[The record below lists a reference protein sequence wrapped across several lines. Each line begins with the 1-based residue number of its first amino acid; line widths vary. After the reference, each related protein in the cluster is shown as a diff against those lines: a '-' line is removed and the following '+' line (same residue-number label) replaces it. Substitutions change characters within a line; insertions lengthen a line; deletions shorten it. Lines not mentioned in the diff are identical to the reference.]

1 VDDPLERHFLDPID
15 LPRQTLFTLDNPLLW
30 GLLLVLVLLSAFFS
44 SAETAFSSANLVRL
58 KSLVDE
64 GKTKAKKAIYVI
76 DNFDKTLTTILI
88 GNNVVNI
95 ALATISATVL
105 LNVFQNDPTLANI
118 VNTIG
123 VTTLILIFGELLPK
137 SSAKVNA
144 DQLAFLYGPV
154 MYTLIQVFTPV
165 IFLLKPFS
173 GRRTRGMSESGS
185 TYSDAELET
194 LIEQLEEEGSLGEER
209 ADMIQSVLDLDN
221 TVVEDIMTPR
231 VDCVMIDVN
240 DSIEKLEGIFI
251 ETGYTR
257 IPVYQEDKDK
267 VIGKVHFKDLMQA
280 MFTGNKGQIVDY
292 VTEILYV
299 PETMTVDKLIAE
311 LQRNQQHIAVVTGE
325 YGGTAG
331 IVTMEDAL
339 EELVGEIFDEH
350 DEETSPFVEVAD
362 NQFVIHGDYS
372 LDDLF
377 DELDLPVP
385 ESEYSSVGGFIQ
397 ARMDNY
403 PEGGEVIQIEVKE
416 PSEVLGRDF
425 DTHVLQFKVRD
436 VVDRRIISVE
446 LNRFEKEELES

>member
-1 VDDPLERHFLDPID
+1 LDPID

-30 GLLLVLVLLSAFFS
+30 VLLVVLVLLSAFFS

-64 GKTKAKKAIYVI
+64 GKTKAKKAIFVI
-76 DNFDKTLTTILI
+76 DNFDKTLTTCLI

-95 ALATISATVL
+95 AIATISATVL
-105 LNVFQNDPTLANI
+105 LSVFQNDPTLANI

-144 DQLAFLYGPV
+144 DQLAFLYGPI
-154 MYTLIQVFTPV
+154 MFTLIKLFTPV
-165 IFLLKPFS
+165 IFLLKPLNN
-173 GRRTRGMSESGS
+173 RRPRGMSEGSS

-240 DSIEKLEGIFI
+240 DTIEKLETIFI

-257 IPVYQEDKDK
+257 IPVFQEDKDK

-280 MFTGNKGQIVDY
+280 MFTGKKGIIADY
-292 VTEILYV
+292 VTDILYV

-350 DEETSPFVEVAD
+350 DEETSPFIELEN
-362 NQFVIHGDYS
+362 NQYIIHGDFS

-397 ARMDNY
+397 ARLENY
-403 PEGGEVIQIEVKE
+403 PEGGEVIQLEVKE

>member
-1 VDDPLERHFLDPID
+1 LDPID

-30 GLLLVLVLLSAFFS
+30 GILIVLVLLSGFFS

-58 KSLVDE
+58 KSLVEE

-76 DNFDKTLTTILI
+76 DNFDKALTTILV

-105 LNVFQNDPTLANI
+105 LNVFSDDPTLANI
-118 VNTIG
+118 VNTLG

-154 MYTLIQVFTPV
+154 MYSLIKLFTPV
-165 IFLLKPFS
+165 IFILQPIS
-173 GRRTRGMSESGS
+173 NRRPRGMNEGS
-185 TYSDAELET
+185 SVYSDAELET

-240 DSIEKLEGIFI
+240 DTIEKLESIFI

-257 IPVYQEDKDK
+257 IPVFQEDKDK
-267 VIGKVHFKDLMQA
+267 VIGKVHFKDLMEA
-280 MFTGNKGQIVDY
+280 MFTGKKGSIADY
-292 VTEILYV
+292 VTDIIYV

-350 DEETSPFVEVAD
+350 DEETSPFIEVAP
-362 NQFVIHGDYS
+362 NQFIIHGDYS

-397 ARMDNY
+397 ARMESY
-403 PEGGEVIQIEVKE
+403 PEGGEVIQLEVKE

>member
-1 VDDPLERHFLDPID
+1 LDPID
-15 LPRQTLFTLDNPLLW
+15 LPRQTLFTLDNPFLWVLLV
-30 GLLLVLVLLSAFFS
+30 VLVLLSAFFS

-64 GKTKAKKAIYVI
+64 GKTKAKKAIFVI
-76 DNFDKTLTTILI
+76 DNFDKTLTTCLI

-95 ALATISATVL
+95 AIATISATVL
-105 LNVFQNDPTLANI
+105 LSVFQNDPTLANI

-144 DQLAFLYGPV
+144 DQLAFLYGPI
-154 MYTLIQVFTPV
+154 MFTLIKLFTPV
-165 IFLLKPFS
+165 IFLLKPLNN
-173 GRRTRGMSESGS
+173 RRPRGMSEGSS

-240 DSIEKLEGIFI
+240 DTIEKLETIFI

-257 IPVYQEDKDK
+257 IPVFQEDKDK

-280 MFTGNKGQIVDY
+280 MFTGKKGIIADY
-292 VTEILYV
+292 VTDILYV

-350 DEETSPFVEVAD
+350 DEETSPFIELEN
-362 NQFVIHGDYS
+362 NQYIIHGDFS

-397 ARMDNY
+397 ARLENY
-403 PEGGEVIQIEVKE
+403 PEGGEVIQLEVKE

>member
-1 VDDPLERHFLDPID
+1 MDPID

-30 GLLLVLVLLSAFFS
+30 VLLVVLVLLSAFFS

-64 GKTKAKKAIYVI
+64 GKTKAKKAIFVI

-95 ALATISATVL
+95 AIATISATVL
-105 LNVFQNDPTLANI
+105 LSVFQNDPTLANI

-144 DQLAFLYGPV
+144 DQLAFLYGPI
-154 MYTLIQVFTPV
+154 MFTLIKLFTPV
-165 IFLLKPFS
+165 IFLLKPLNN
-173 GRRTRGMSESGS
+173 RRPRGMSEGSS

-231 VDCVMIDVN
+231 VDCVMVDVN
-240 DSIEKLEGIFI
+240 DTIEKLETIFI

-257 IPVYQEDKDK
+257 IPVFQEDKDK

-280 MFTGNKGQIVDY
+280 MFTGKKGIIADY

-350 DEETSPFVEVAD
+350 DEETSPFIELEN
-362 NQFVIHGDYS
+362 NQYIIHGDFS

-397 ARMDNY
+397 ARLDNY
-403 PEGGEVIQIEVKE
+403 PEGGEVIQLEIKE
-416 PSEVLGRDF
+416 PSGVLGRDF

>member
-1 VDDPLERHFLDPID
+1 MDPID
-15 LPRQTLFTLDNPLLW
+15 LPRQTLFALDNPLLW
-30 GLLLVLVLLSAFFS
+30 GILILLVLLSAFFS
-44 SAETAFSSANLVRL
+44 SAETAYSSANLVRL
-58 KSLVDE
+58 KSLVEE

-76 DNFDKTLTTILI
+76 DNFDKALTTILI

-105 LNVFQNDPTLANI
+105 LNVFQDDPTLANI

-123 VTTLILIFGELLPK
+123 ITTLILIFGELVPK
-137 SSAKVNA
+137 SSAKANA

-154 MYTLIQVFTPV
+154 MYSLIQLFGPV
-165 IFLLKPFS
+165 IFLLKPLS
-173 GRRTRGMSESGS
+173 NRRPRGMNEGSS

-209 ADMIQSVLDLDN
+209 AGMIQSVLDLDN
-221 TVVEDIMTPR
+221 TIVEDIMTPR
-231 VDCVMIDVN
+231 VDCVMIEVN
-240 DSIEKLEGIFI
+240 DSIEKLESIFI

-267 VIGKVHFKDLMQA
+267 VIGKVHFKDLMEA
-280 MFTGNKGQIVDY
+280 MFTGKKGSVVDY
-292 VTEILYV
+292 VTDILYV
-299 PETMTVDKLIAE
+299 PETMTVDKLIAQ

-350 DEETSPFVEVAD
+350 DEET
-362 NQFVIHGDYS
+362 NQFEEVEPGQFIIHGDFS

-385 ESEYSSVGGFIQ
+385 ESEYSSVGGFLQ
-397 ARMDNY
+397 AQMENY
-403 PEGGEVIQIEVKE
+403 PEGGELIQIEVKE
-416 PSEVLGRDF
+416 PSDDLSRDF

>member
-1 VDDPLERHFLDPID
+1 MDPID

-64 GKTKAKKAIYVI
+64 GKTKAKKAIFVI

-95 ALATISATVL
+95 AIATISATVL
-105 LNVFQNDPTLANI
+105 LSVFQNDPTLANI

-144 DQLAFLYGPV
+144 DQLAFLYGPI
-154 MYTLIQVFTPV
+154 MFTLIKLFTPV
-165 IFLLKPFS
+165 IFLLKPLNN
-173 GRRTRGMSESGS
+173 RRPRGMSEGSS

-240 DSIEKLEGIFI
+240 DTIEKLETIFI

-280 MFTGNKGQIVDY
+280 MFTGKKGIIADY
-292 VTEILYV
+292 VTDIVYV

-350 DEETSPFVEVAD
+350 DEETSPFIELEN
-362 NQFVIHGDYS
+362 NQYIIHGDFS

-397 ARMDNY
+397 ARLDNY
-403 PEGGEVIQIEVKE
+403 PEGGEVIQLEVKE

>member
-1 VDDPLERHFLDPID
+1 MDPID

-30 GLLLVLVLLSAFFS
+30 GILIVLVLLSGFFS

-58 KSLVDE
+58 KSLVEE

-76 DNFDKTLTTILI
+76 DNFDKALTTILV

-105 LNVFQNDPTLANI
+105 LNVFTNDPTLANI
-118 VNTIG
+118 VNTLG

-137 SSAKVNA
+137 SSAKANA

-154 MYTLIQVFTPV
+154 MYSLIKLFTPV
-165 IFLLKPFS
+165 IFILQPIS
-173 GRRTRGMSESGS
+173 NRRPRGMNEGS
-185 TYSDAELET
+185 SVYSDAELET

-240 DSIEKLEGIFI
+240 DTIEKLESIFI

-257 IPVYQEDKDK
+257 IPVFQEDKDK
-267 VIGKVHFKDLMQA
+267 VIGKVHFKDLMEA
-280 MFTGNKGQIVDY
+280 MFTGKKGSIADY
-292 VTEILYV
+292 VTDIIYV
-299 PETMTVDKLIAE
+299 PETMTVDKLIAA

-350 DEETSPFVEVAD
+350 DEETSPLIEVAP
-362 NQFVIHGDYS
+362 NQFIIHGDYS

-397 ARMDNY
+397 ARMESY
-403 PEGGEVIQIEVKE
+403 PEGGEVIQLEVKE

>member
-1 VDDPLERHFLDPID
+1 MDPID
-15 LPRQTLFTLDNPLLW
+15 LPRQTLFTLDNPFLW
-30 GLLLVLVLLSAFFS
+30 AILVVLVLLSAFFS

-58 KSLVDE
+58 KSLVEE

-76 DNFDKTLTTILI
+76 DNFDKALTTILV

-105 LNVFQNDPTLANI
+105 LNVFQDDPTLANI
-118 VNTIG
+118 VNTLG

-137 SSAKVNA
+137 SSAKANA

-154 MYTLIQVFTPV
+154 MYSLIKLFTPI
-165 IFLLKPFS
+165 IFVLKPLNN
-173 GRRTRGMSESGS
+173 RRPRGMSEGIT

-231 VDCVMIDVN
+231 VDCVMIEVN
-240 DSIEKLEGIFI
+240 DALEKLEAIFI

-267 VIGKVHFKDLMQA
+267 VIGKVHFKDLMEA
-280 MFTGNKGQIVDY
+280 MFTGNKGVVADY
-292 VTEILYV
+292 VTDIVYV
-299 PETMTVDKLIAE
+299 PETMTVDKLITE

-350 DEETSPFVEVAD
+350 DEETSQFIESEP
-362 NQFVIHGDYS
+362 NQFIIHGDFS

-385 ESEYSSVGGFIQ
+385 ESEYSSVGGFLQ
-397 ARMDNY
+397 ARMENY
-403 PEGGEVIQIEVKE
+403 PEGGELIELEVKE
-416 PSEVLGRDF
+416 PSDDLSRDF
-425 DTHVLQFKVRD
+425 DTHVLQFKVLD
-436 VVDRRIISVE
+436 VVDRRIIRVE

>member
-1 VDDPLERHFLDPID
+1 MDPID
-15 LPRQTLFTLDNPLLW
+15 IPRQTLFTLDNPLLW

-240 DSIEKLEGIFI
+240 DSIEKLEGVFI

>member
-1 VDDPLERHFLDPID
+1 MDPID

-64 GKTKAKKAIYVI
+64 GKSKAKKAIYVI

-144 DQLAFLYGPV
+144 DQLAFLYGPI
-154 MYTLIQVFTPV
+154 MYSLIQLFTPV
-165 IFLLKPFS
+165 IYLLKPFS
-173 GRRTRGMSESGS
+173 GRRPRGVSEGSS

-240 DSIEKLEGIFI
+240 DPIEKLETIFI

-280 MFTGNKGQIVDY
+280 MFTGKKGVIADY
-292 VTEILYV
+292 VTDIIYV

-350 DEETSPFVEVAD
+350 DEETSPFVELDA
-362 NQFVIHGDYS
+362 NQYIIHGDFS

-397 ARMDNY
+397 ARLDNY
-403 PEGGEVIQIEVKE
+403 PEGGEVIQLEVKE

>member
-1 VDDPLERHFLDPID
+1 MDPID

-30 GLLLVLVLLSAFFS
+30 GILIVLVLLSAFFS

-58 KSLVDE
+58 KSLVEE

-76 DNFDKTLTTILI
+76 DNFDKALTTILV

-105 LNVFQNDPTLANI
+105 LNVFSDDPTLANI
-118 VNTIG
+118 VNTLG

-137 SSAKVNA
+137 SSAKANA

-154 MYTLIQVFTPV
+154 MYSLIKLFTPV
-165 IFLLKPFS
+165 IFILQPIS
-173 GRRTRGMSESGS
+173 NRRPRGMNEGS
-185 TYSDAELET
+185 SVYSDAELET

-240 DSIEKLEGIFI
+240 DTIEKLESIFI

-257 IPVYQEDKDK
+257 IPVFQEDKDK
-267 VIGKVHFKDLMQA
+267 VIGKVHFKDLMEA
-280 MFTGNKGQIVDY
+280 MFTGKKGSIADY
-292 VTEILYV
+292 VTDIIYV

-350 DEETSPFVEVAD
+350 DEETSPFIEVAP
-362 NQFVIHGDYS
+362 NQFIIHGDYS

-397 ARMDNY
+397 ARMESY
-403 PEGGEVIQIEVKE
+403 PEGGEVIQLEVKE

>member
-1 VDDPLERHFLDPID
+1 LDPID

-64 GKTKAKKAIYVI
+64 GKTKAKKAIFVI
-76 DNFDKTLTTILI
+76 DNFDKTLTTCLI

-95 ALATISATVL
+95 AIATISATVL
-105 LNVFQNDPTLANI
+105 LSVFQNDPTLANI

-144 DQLAFLYGPV
+144 DQLAFLYGPI
-154 MYTLIQVFTPV
+154 MFTLIKLFTPV
-165 IFLLKPFS
+165 IFLLKPLNN
-173 GRRTRGMSESGS
+173 RRPRGMSEKSS

-240 DSIEKLEGIFI
+240 DTIEKLETIFI

-257 IPVYQEDKDK
+257 IPVFQEDKDK

-280 MFTGNKGQIVDY
+280 MFTGKKGIIADY
-292 VTEILYV
+292 VTDILYV

-350 DEETSPFVEVAD
+350 DEETSPFIELEN
-362 NQFVIHGDYS
+362 NQYIIHGDFS

-397 ARMDNY
+397 ARLENY
-403 PEGGEVIQIEVKE
+403 PEGGEVIQLEVKE

>member
-1 VDDPLERHFLDPID
+1 MDPID

-30 GLLLVLVLLSAFFS
+30 GILIVLVLLSGFFS

-58 KSLVDE
+58 KSLVEE

-76 DNFDKTLTTILI
+76 DNFDKALTTILV

-105 LNVFQNDPTLANI
+105 LNVFSDDPTLANI
-118 VNTIG
+118 VNTLG

-154 MYTLIQVFTPV
+154 MYSLIKLFTPV
-165 IFLLKPFS
+165 IFILQPIS
-173 GRRTRGMSESGS
+173 NRRPRGMNEGS
-185 TYSDAELET
+185 SVYSDAELET

-240 DSIEKLEGIFI
+240 DTIEKLESIFI

-257 IPVYQEDKDK
+257 IPVFQEDKDK
-267 VIGKVHFKDLMQA
+267 VIGKVHFKDLMEA
-280 MFTGNKGQIVDY
+280 MFTGKKGSIADY
-292 VTEILYV
+292 VTDIIYV

-350 DEETSPFVEVAD
+350 DEETSPFIEVAP
-362 NQFVIHGDYS
+362 NQFIIHGDYS

-397 ARMDNY
+397 ARMESY
-403 PEGGEVIQIEVKE
+403 PEGGEVIQLEVKE

>member
-1 VDDPLERHFLDPID
+1 
-15 LPRQTLFTLDNPLLW
+15 
-30 GLLLVLVLLSAFFS
+30 
-44 SAETAFSSANLVRL
+44 L

-64 GKTKAKKAIYVI
+64 GKTKAKKAIFVI

-95 ALATISATVL
+95 AIATISATVL
-105 LNVFQNDPTLANI
+105 LSVFQNDPTLANI

-144 DQLAFLYGPV
+144 DQLAFLYGPI
-154 MYTLIQVFTPV
+154 MFTLIKLFTPV
-165 IFLLKPFS
+165 IFLLKPLNN
-173 GRRTRGMSESGS
+173 RRPRGMSEGSS

-240 DSIEKLEGIFI
+240 DTIEKLETIFI

-280 MFTGNKGQIVDY
+280 MFTGKKGIIADY
-292 VTEILYV
+292 VTDIVYV

-350 DEETSPFVEVAD
+350 DEETSPFIELEN
-362 NQFVIHGDYS
+362 NQYIIHGDFS

-397 ARMDNY
+397 ARLDNY
-403 PEGGEVIQIEVKE
+403 PEGGEVIQLEVKE

>member
-1 VDDPLERHFLDPID
+1 MDPID
-15 LPRQTLFTLDNPLLW
+15 LPRQTLFALDNPLLW
-30 GLLLVLVLLSAFFS
+30 GILILLVLLSAFFS
-44 SAETAFSSANLVRL
+44 SAETAYSSANLVRL
-58 KSLVDE
+58 KSLVEE

-76 DNFDKTLTTILI
+76 DNFDKALTTILI

-105 LNVFQNDPTLANI
+105 LNVFQDDPTLANI

-123 VTTLILIFGELLPK
+123 ITTLILIFGELVPK
-137 SSAKVNA
+137 SSAKANA

-154 MYTLIQVFTPV
+154 MYSLIQLFGPV
-165 IFLLKPFS
+165 IFLLKPLS
-173 GRRTRGMSESGS
+173 NRRPRGMNEGSS

-209 ADMIQSVLDLDN
+209 AGMIQSVLDLDN
-221 TVVEDIMTPR
+221 TIVEDIMTPR
-231 VDCVMIDVN
+231 VDCIMIEVN
-240 DSIEKLEGIFI
+240 DSIEKLESIFI

-267 VIGKVHFKDLMQA
+267 VIGKVHFKDLMEA
-280 MFTGNKGQIVDY
+280 MFTGKKGSVVDY
-292 VTEILYV
+292 VTDILYV
-299 PETMTVDKLIAE
+299 PETMTVDKLIAQ

-350 DEETSPFVEVAD
+350 DEET
-362 NQFVIHGDYS
+362 NQFEEVEPGQFIIHGDFS

-385 ESEYSSVGGFIQ
+385 ESEYSSVGGFLQ
-397 ARMDNY
+397 AQMENY
-403 PEGGEVIQIEVKE
+403 PEGGELIQIEVKE
-416 PSEVLGRDF
+416 PSDDLSRDF

>member
-1 VDDPLERHFLDPID
+1 MDPID
-15 LPRQTLFTLDNPLLW
+15 LPRQTLFALDNPLLW
-30 GLLLVLVLLSAFFS
+30 GILILLVLLSAFFS
-44 SAETAFSSANLVRL
+44 SAETAYSSANLVRL
-58 KSLVDE
+58 KSLVEE

-76 DNFDKTLTTILI
+76 DNFDKALTTILI

-105 LNVFQNDPTLANI
+105 LNVFQDDPTLANI

-123 VTTLILIFGELLPK
+123 ITTLILIFGELVPK
-137 SSAKVNA
+137 SSAKANA

-154 MYTLIQVFTPV
+154 MYSLIQLFGPV
-165 IFLLKPFS
+165 IFLLRPLS
-173 GRRTRGMSESGS
+173 NRRPRGMNEGSS

-209 ADMIQSVLDLDN
+209 AGMIQSVLDLDN
-221 TVVEDIMTPR
+221 TIVEDIMTPR
-231 VDCVMIDVN
+231 VDCIMIEVN
-240 DSIEKLEGIFI
+240 DSIEKLESIFI

-267 VIGKVHFKDLMQA
+267 VIGKVHFKDLMEA
-280 MFTGNKGQIVDY
+280 MFTGKKGSVVDY
-292 VTEILYV
+292 VTDILYV
-299 PETMTVDKLIAE
+299 PETMTVDKLIAQ

-350 DEETSPFVEVAD
+350 DEET
-362 NQFVIHGDYS
+362 NQFEEVEPGQFIIHGDFS

-385 ESEYSSVGGFIQ
+385 ESEYSSVGGFLQ
-397 ARMDNY
+397 AQMENY
-403 PEGGEVIQIEVKE
+403 PEGGELIQIEVKE
-416 PSEVLGRDF
+416 PSDDLSRDF

>member
-1 VDDPLERHFLDPID
+1 MDPID
-15 LPRQTLFTLDNPLLW
+15 IPRQTLFTLDNPLLW

-105 LNVFQNDPTLANI
+105 LDVFQNDPTLANI

-173 GRRTRGMSESGS
+173 GRRHRGMSESGS

-221 TVVEDIMTPR
+221 TMVEDIMTPR

-240 DSIEKLEGIFI
+240 DSIEKLEGVFI

>member
-1 VDDPLERHFLDPID
+1 MDPID

-30 GLLLVLVLLSAFFS
+30 GILIVLVLLSAFFS

-58 KSLVDE
+58 KSLVEE

-76 DNFDKTLTTILI
+76 DNFDKALTTILV

-105 LNVFQNDPTLANI
+105 LNVFSDDPTLANI
-118 VNTIG
+118 VNTLG

-154 MYTLIQVFTPV
+154 MYSLIKLFTPV
-165 IFLLKPFS
+165 IFILQPIS
-173 GRRTRGMSESGS
+173 NRRPRGMNEGS
-185 TYSDAELET
+185 SVYSDAELET

-240 DSIEKLEGIFI
+240 DTIEKLESIFI

-257 IPVYQEDKDK
+257 IPVFQEDKDK
-267 VIGKVHFKDLMQA
+267 VIGKVHFKDLMEA
-280 MFTGNKGQIVDY
+280 MFTGKKGSIADY
-292 VTEILYV
+292 VTDIIYV

-350 DEETSPFVEVAD
+350 DEETSPFIEVAP
-362 NQFVIHGDYS
+362 NQFIIHGDYS

-397 ARMDNY
+397 ARMESY
-403 PEGGEVIQIEVKE
+403 PEGGEVIQLEVKE

>member
-1 VDDPLERHFLDPID
+1 MDPID

-30 GLLLVLVLLSAFFS
+30 GILIVLVLLSAFFS

-58 KSLVDE
+58 KSLVEE

-76 DNFDKTLTTILI
+76 DNFDKALTTILV

-105 LNVFQNDPTLANI
+105 LNVFSNDPTLANI
-118 VNTIG
+118 VNTLG

-137 SSAKVNA
+137 SSAKANA

-154 MYTLIQVFTPV
+154 MYSLIKLFTPV
-165 IFLLKPFS
+165 IFILQPIS
-173 GRRTRGMSESGS
+173 NRRPRGMNEGS
-185 TYSDAELET
+185 SVYSDAELET

-240 DSIEKLEGIFI
+240 DTIEKLESIFI

-257 IPVYQEDKDK
+257 IPVFQEDKDK
-267 VIGKVHFKDLMQA
+267 VIGKVHFKDLMEA
-280 MFTGNKGQIVDY
+280 MFTGKKGSIADY
-292 VTEILYV
+292 VTDIIYV

-350 DEETSPFVEVAD
+350 DEETSPFIEVAP
-362 NQFVIHGDYS
+362 NQFIIHGDYS

-397 ARMDNY
+397 ARMESY
-403 PEGGEVIQIEVKE
+403 PEGGEVIQLEVKE

>member
-1 VDDPLERHFLDPID
+1 LDPID

-64 GKTKAKKAIYVI
+64 GKTKAKKAIFVI

-95 ALATISATVL
+95 AIATISATVL
-105 LNVFQNDPTLANI
+105 LSVFQNDPTLANI

-144 DQLAFLYGPV
+144 DQLAFLYGPI
-154 MYTLIQVFTPV
+154 MFTLIKLFTPV
-165 IFLLKPFS
+165 IFLLKPLNN
-173 GRRTRGMSESGS
+173 RRPRGMSEGSS

-240 DSIEKLEGIFI
+240 DTIEKLETIFI

-257 IPVYQEDKDK
+257 IPVFQEDKDK

-280 MFTGNKGQIVDY
+280 MFTGKKGIIADY
-292 VTEILYV
+292 VTDILYV

-350 DEETSPFVEVAD
+350 DEETSPFIELEN
-362 NQFVIHGDYS
+362 NQYIIHGDFS

-397 ARMDNY
+397 ARLDNY
-403 PEGGEVIQIEVKE
+403 PEGGEVIQLEIKE

>member
-1 VDDPLERHFLDPID
+1 
-15 LPRQTLFTLDNPLLW
+15 
-30 GLLLVLVLLSAFFS
+30 
-44 SAETAFSSANLVRL
+44 
-58 KSLVDE
+58 
-64 GKTKAKKAIYVI
+64 
-76 DNFDKTLTTILI
+76 
-88 GNNVVNI
+88 
-95 ALATISATVL
+95 
-105 LNVFQNDPTLANI
+105 
-118 VNTIG
+118 
-123 VTTLILIFGELLPK
+123 
-137 SSAKVNA
+137 VNA

-173 GRRTRGMSESGS
+173 GRRHRGMSESGS

-240 DSIEKLEGIFI
+240 DSIEKLEGVFI

>member
-1 VDDPLERHFLDPID
+1 MDISDI
-15 LPRQTLFTLDNPLLW
+15 PRQTLFTLDNPLLW
-30 GLLLVLVLLSAFFS
+30 VLLIVLVALSAFFS
-44 SAETAFSSANLVRL
+44 SAETAFSSANFVRL
-58 KSLVDE
+58 KSLVEE
-64 GKTKAKKAIYVI
+64 GQTKAKKALYVI
-76 DNFDKTLTTILI
+76 DHFDKTLTTILV

-105 LNVFQNDPTLANI
+105 LTVFQNDPTLANI

-137 SSAKVNA
+137 SSAKANA
-144 DQLAFLYGPV
+144 DQLAFLYGPT
-154 MYTLIQVFTPV
+154 MYLLVQLFSPITS
-165 IFLLKPFS
+165 LLKPLS
-173 GRRTRGMSESGS
+173 HRRSKRVVEEKP

-231 VDCVMIDVN
+231 VDCVMVDVN
-240 DSIEKLEGIFI
+240 DSIEKLESIFI

-280 MFTGNKGQIVDY
+280 NFTGKKGDISQY
-292 VTEILYV
+292 VTDILYV
-299 PETMTVDKLIAE
+299 PETLTVDKLITQ
-311 LQRNQQHIAVVTGE
+311 LQRSQQHIAVVTGE

-350 DEETSPFVEVAD
+350 DEETSEFTMVAD
-362 NQFVIHGDYS
+362 NHYIIHGDFS
-372 LDDLF
+372 LMDLF

-385 ESEYSSVGGFIQ
+385 ESEYSSVGGFLQ
-397 ARMDNY
+397 AQLEDY
-403 PEGGEVIQIEVKE
+403 PEAGEVISIHVQE
-416 PSEVLGRDF
+416 PSEDLSRDF
-425 DTHVLQFKVRD
+425 DTHVLQFKVRE
-436 VVDRRIISVE
+436 VVERRIISVE
-446 LNRFEKEELES
+446 LNRIEKEELES

>member
-1 VDDPLERHFLDPID
+1 MDLDAID
-15 LPRQTLFTLDNPLLW
+15 IPRQALFTLDNPLLW
-30 GLLLVLVLLSAFFS
+30 VLFIGLVVLSAFFS
-44 SAETAFSSANLVRL
+44 SAETAFSSANVVRL

-64 GKTKAKKAIYVI
+64 GKVRAKKALYII
-76 DNFDKTLTTILI
+76 DHFDDAITTILI

-95 ALATISATVL
+95 AIATIGATVL
-105 LNVFQNDPTLANI
+105 LQVFTNDPTLANV
-118 VNTIG
+118 VNTLG
-123 VTTLILIFGELLPK
+123 VTTIVLIFGELLPK
-137 SSAKVNA
+137 SSAKINA
-144 DQLAFLYGPV
+144 DQLAYLYGPV
-154 MYTLIQVFTPV
+154 LYGLIKLFTPFV
-165 IFLLKPFS
+165 YLLKPFT
-173 GRRTRGMSESGS
+173 GRRTRAQSDEKNL
-185 TYSDAELET
+185 YSDAELET

-231 VDCVMIDVN
+231 VDCIMIEIN
-240 DSIEKLEGIFI
+240 DSIEKLESIFI

-267 VIGKVHFKDLMQA
+267 VVGKVHFKDLMEA
-280 MFTGNKGQIVDY
+280 ALKGNKGSVSDY
-292 VTEILYV
+292 MSDILYV
-299 PETMTVDKLIAE
+299 PETMTVDKLIAH

-350 DEETSPFVEVAD
+350 DEEITEFVEVSP
-362 NQFVIHGDYS
+362 NHYVVHGDYS

-385 ESEYSSVGGFIQ
+385 ESEYSSVGGFLQ
-397 ARMDNY
+397 ARLTDY
-403 PEGGEVIQIEVKE
+403 PAGGEVVELEIKE
-416 PSEVLGRDF
+416 ASKDLSRDF
-425 DTHVLQFKVRD
+425 DVHVIQFKVRD

>member
-1 VDDPLERHFLDPID
+1 LDPID

-30 GLLLVLVLLSAFFS
+30 GILIVLVLLSAFFS

-58 KSLVDE
+58 KSLVEE

-76 DNFDKTLTTILI
+76 DNFDKALTTILV

-105 LNVFQNDPTLANI
+105 LNVFSDDPTLANI
-118 VNTIG
+118 VNTLG

-137 SSAKVNA
+137 SSAKANA

-154 MYTLIQVFTPV
+154 MYSLIKLFTPV
-165 IFLLKPFS
+165 IFILQPIS
-173 GRRTRGMSESGS
+173 NRRPRGMNEGS
-185 TYSDAELET
+185 SVYSDAELET

-240 DSIEKLEGIFI
+240 DTIEKLESIFI

-257 IPVYQEDKDK
+257 IPVFQEDKDK
-267 VIGKVHFKDLMQA
+267 VIGKVHFKDLMEA
-280 MFTGNKGQIVDY
+280 MFTGKKGSIADY
-292 VTEILYV
+292 VTDIIYV

-350 DEETSPFVEVAD
+350 DEETSPFIEVAP
-362 NQFVIHGDYS
+362 NQFIIHGDYS

-397 ARMDNY
+397 ARMESY
-403 PEGGEVIQIEVKE
+403 PEGGEVIQLEVKE

>member
-1 VDDPLERHFLDPID
+1 LDPID

-30 GLLLVLVLLSAFFS
+30 VLLVVLVLLSAFFS

-64 GKTKAKKAIYVI
+64 GKTKAKKAIFVI

-95 ALATISATVL
+95 AIATISATVL
-105 LNVFQNDPTLANI
+105 LSVFQNDPTLANI

-144 DQLAFLYGPV
+144 DQLAFLYGPI
-154 MYTLIQVFTPV
+154 MFTLIKLFTPV
-165 IFLLKPFS
+165 IFLLKPLNN
-173 GRRTRGMSESGS
+173 RRPRGMSEGSS

-240 DSIEKLEGIFI
+240 DTIEKLETIFI

-257 IPVYQEDKDK
+257 IPVFQEDKDK

-280 MFTGNKGQIVDY
+280 MFTGKKGIIADY
-292 VTEILYV
+292 VTDILYV

-350 DEETSPFVEVAD
+350 DEETSPFIELEN
-362 NQFVIHGDYS
+362 NQYIIHGDFS

-397 ARMDNY
+397 ARLENY
-403 PEGGEVIQIEVKE
+403 PEGGEVIQLEVKE

>member
-1 VDDPLERHFLDPID
+1 MDPID

-30 GLLLVLVLLSAFFS
+30 GILIVLVLLSAFFS

-58 KSLVDE
+58 KSLVEE

-76 DNFDKTLTTILI
+76 DNFDKALTTILV

-105 LNVFQNDPTLANI
+105 LNVFTNDPTLANI
-118 VNTIG
+118 VNTLG

-137 SSAKVNA
+137 SSAKANA

-154 MYTLIQVFTPV
+154 MYSLIKLFTPV
-165 IFLLKPFS
+165 IFILQPIS
-173 GRRTRGMSESGS
+173 NRRPRGMNEGS
-185 TYSDAELET
+185 SVYSDAELET

-240 DSIEKLEGIFI
+240 DTIEKLESIFI

-257 IPVYQEDKDK
+257 IPVFQEDKDK
-267 VIGKVHFKDLMQA
+267 VIGKVHFKDLMEA
-280 MFTGNKGQIVDY
+280 MFTGKKGSIADY
-292 VTEILYV
+292 VTDIIYV
-299 PETMTVDKLIAE
+299 PETMTVDKLIAA

-350 DEETSPFVEVAD
+350 DEETSPFIEVAP
-362 NQFVIHGDYS
+362 NQFIIHGDYS

-397 ARMDNY
+397 ARMESY
-403 PEGGEVIQIEVKE
+403 PEGGEVIQLEVKE

>member
-1 VDDPLERHFLDPID
+1 MDPID
-15 LPRQTLFTLDNPLLW
+15 IPRQTLFTLDNPLLW

>member
-1 VDDPLERHFLDPID
+1 LDPID

-64 GKTKAKKAIYVI
+64 GKSKAKKAIYVI

-144 DQLAFLYGPV
+144 DQLAFLYGPI
-154 MYTLIQVFTPV
+154 MYSLIQLFTPV
-165 IFLLKPFS
+165 IYLLKPFS
-173 GRRTRGMSESGS
+173 GRRPRGVSEGSS

-240 DSIEKLEGIFI
+240 DPIEKLETIFI

-280 MFTGNKGQIVDY
+280 MFTGKKGVIADY
-292 VTEILYV
+292 VTDIIYV

-350 DEETSPFVEVAD
+350 DEETSPFVELDA
-362 NQFVIHGDYS
+362 NQYIIHGDFS

-397 ARMDNY
+397 ARLDNY
-403 PEGGEVIQIEVKE
+403 PEGGEVIQLEVKE